1 MSINK
6 LYILAFIEGALVM
19 AFELIVARL
28 MAPFFGSSLFT
39 LTSVLGI
46 TMFALLAGYYLGG
59 TFVQRE
65 FNPNRAFLFVVIAGS
80 ILSLLPAFGAD
91 ILLLSVGIGLIP
103 GAIISCFLLL
113 GIPLILLGA
122 VSPMLIQSLSEINLK
137 AGKASG
143 NVYAISTLGGVVN
156 TFLIGLLLIPN
167 IGVKMTAISYGLIG
181 SIIVIALLISV
192 KFSKKDLALFLIVG
206 ISNMTAYSMDY
217 YNIPDSFKQIYE
229 SEGLLGRLDVV
240 DDVNG
245 FRALSNNGT
254 NQTRISLK
262 TGWSS
267 LIYSHVVA
275 TAASMVLKENRN
287 SVALL
292 GLAGG
297 TLVRELDE
305 LGYKDIFAIDIDKRT
320 KYVSENY
327 FNVNPESYKFIEDDG
342 RHFFLESDKM
352 FDLIIID
359 VSASEQQPSHLYTKQ
374 AFELYKKHLSPGG
387 LLVLNIVDLV
397 KLGKGIITD
406 RIGDSLLEAGYNVK
420 LVSEFYPPAIVKNTI
435 SEYVHE
441 KIIIAS
447 NGIPSEL
454 STDRYEMN
462 ECCRKYAFNLNLKED
477 FNNWT
482 INKNSIRDKGF
493 TDDIPEME
501 LLNFERIKL
510 IRK

>member
-1 MSINK
+1 
-6 LYILAFIEGALVM
+6 
-19 AFELIVARL
+19 
-28 MAPFFGSSLFT
+28 
-39 LTSVLGI
+39 
-46 TMFALLAGYYLGG
+46 
-59 TFVQRE
+59 
-65 FNPNRAFLFVVIAGS
+65 
-80 ILSLLPAFGAD
+80 
-91 ILLLSVGIGLIP
+91 
-103 GAIISCFLLL
+103 
-113 GIPLILLGA
+113 
-122 VSPMLIQSLSEINLK
+122 
-137 AGKASG
+137 
-143 NVYAISTLGGVVN
+143 
-156 TFLIGLLLIPN
+156 
-167 IGVKMTAISYGLIG
+167 
-181 SIIVIALLISV
+181 
-192 KFSKKDLALFLIVG
+192 
-206 ISNMTAYSMDY
+206 MTAYSMDY